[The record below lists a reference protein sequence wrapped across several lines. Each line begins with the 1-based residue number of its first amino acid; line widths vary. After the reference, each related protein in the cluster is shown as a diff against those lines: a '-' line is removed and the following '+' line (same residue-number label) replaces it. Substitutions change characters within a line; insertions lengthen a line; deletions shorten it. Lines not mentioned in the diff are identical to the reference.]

1 MKHTAT
7 EERCLPYRLA
17 DLRAQSPSLTINP
30 VAYHSGERREGDCI
44 SGRCERVAS
53 FEHLTLITPDA
64 SRDNHR
70 CRKGTLAAEE
80 RSLILMLMGVHGI
93 AEHRTFGPVL
103 MRVTMSKRH
112 IAYVKTAYSPCQFGI
127 GRMSRLNFISDRAN
141 KEGRLSVVTP
151 LVPSLFKSLASRAE
165 VTSF

>member
-1 MKHTAT
+1 MTRPRRWNEAI
-7 EERCLPYRLA
+7 RLA
-17 DLRAQSPSLTINP
+17 DLRAQSPSL
-30 VAYHSGERREGDCI
+30 AI
-44 SGRCERVAS
+44 SLWRTVRANDAKPTAFQGRCERVAS
-53 FEHLTLITPDA
+53 FEPLTFNHTRCFAGQSPLPK
-64 SRDNHR
+64 RDTR
-70 CRKGTLAAEE
+70 RRRTKPYFDVY
-80 RSLILMLMGVHGI
+80 GVHRI

-127 GRMSRLNFISDRAN
+127 GRMSRFNFISHRAN